1 MVSQATV
8 ANIRQLL
15 STTENPLT
23 VEQIRARTGLS
34 NSAVR
39 YALKEIPRKR
49 EEKVGRKIAY
59 SVRSRT
65 AR

>member
-8 ANIRQLL
+8 DNIRRLL
-15 STTENPLT
+15 TSTEAPLT
-23 VEQIRARTGLS
+23 VEQIREQTGLS

-49 EEKVGRKIAY
+49 EAKVGRKIAY
-59 SVRSRT
+59 SAGRRA